1 VGRTKVIK
9 IVRSNAYN
17 VCTMNH
23 SGLKKSRLLITF
35 QYVNTEESVD
45 GNEDENKDEN
55 DLYMVKNEE

>member
-1 VGRTKVIK
+1 
-9 IVRSNAYN
+9 
-17 VCTMNH
+17 MNH